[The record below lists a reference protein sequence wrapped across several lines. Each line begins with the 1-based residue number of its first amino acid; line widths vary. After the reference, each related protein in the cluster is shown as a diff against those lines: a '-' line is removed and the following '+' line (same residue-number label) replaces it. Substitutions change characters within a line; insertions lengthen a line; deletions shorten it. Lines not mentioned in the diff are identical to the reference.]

1 MRKYEVTPDDMKLI
15 DSLNEVSGVAIPQ
28 AIEDIRSAEV
38 LHDIV
43 CAIDEMPEEVRK
55 FLR

>member
-1 MRKYEVTPDDMKLI
+1 MDLI
-15 DSLNEVSGVAIPQ
+15 GELNKISGVKVPQ
-28 AIEDIRSAEV
+28 AIEDIISAPV

-43 CAIDEMPEEVRK
+43 CETEDMPKEVRK